1 LVKNYAVNAGR
12 IVSESLFDQAS
23 ERLAQAIAHLHI
35 SEDAIERLKS
45 PKASLQVSI
54 PVRMDNGTLKVFQ
67 GYRVRYNDLRGPTK
81 GGIRFHP
88 SVNMDEVKSLAF
100 WMTFKCAAVNLPFGG
115 AKGGVAVDPKQ
126 LSKFELE
133 RLSRGYIDAIADF
146 IGEDVDIPA
155 PDVQTNQTIMGWM
168 VDEYS
173 TIQRKLCPAAITG
186 KPLSM
191 GGSIGRETATGL
203 GAFFAIETLMPLLKL
218 QREQTTVAVQG
229 FGNVGAAIADLM
241 SKAGYKVVAVS
252 DSKGGIYSAKGL
264 DVPSIINYKQ
274 STRKF
279 QAVYCQDSVC
289 NIVDHKVITNEELL
303 QLDVDILIPAA
314 LENQVTE
321 VNADKILAKYIFEI
335 ANGPVTPAAD
345 AILEKKGIMV
355 FPDILINAGGVT
367 VSYFEWV
374 QNRSGFYWTLSEVND
389 RLKQSM
395 VAETLR
401 IWEIANEKQISMRT
415 AAYVHALSRLSEAI
429 EAKGTRDYYV
439 H

>member
-1 LVKNYAVNAGR
+1 M
-12 IVSESLFDQAS
+12 SESLFDQAS
-23 ERLAQAIAHLHI
+23 ERLAQAIAHVPI

-54 PVRMDNGTLKVFQ
+54 PVRMDDGTLKVFQ

-146 IGEDVDIPA
+146 MGADVDIPA
-155 PDVQTNQTIMGWM
+155 PDVQTNPTIMGWM
-168 VDEYS
+168 VDQYS

-186 KPLSM
+186 KPLAM

-203 GAFFAIETLMPLLKL
+203 GAFFAIETLMPLLKME
-218 QREQTTVAVQG
+218 REQTTVAVQG

-252 DSKGGIYSAKGL
+252 DSKGGIYSEKGL

-274 STRKF
+274 SARKF

-289 NIVDHKVITNEELL
+289 NIVEHKTISNAELL

-314 LENQVTE
+314 LENQITE
-321 VNADKILAKYIFEI
+321 VNADLIRAKYIFEV

-429 EAKGTRDYYV
+429 EAKGTRDYYIQ
-439 H
+439 